1 MGNIIAETGIHDS
14 IVAISSA
21 ISVVVG
27 ALMTWAGKKYLDR
40 REIKQLEK
48 KSKEIDSSLKKNK
61 LVQSCVR
68 NARNSLECDRAIVME
83 YHNGE
88 IFASKNHFLKMSCS
102 FESLDNGITSV
113 SRHFMNIPYSI
124 FHDWSVGTI
133 ENPFVAYVNEMDA
146 SETQNNAVLM
156 QMLAEGGTE
165 TYLSIPL
172 TDNCGRE
179 IGFVGFHYLAK
190 TYLNQEKI
198 DLAKIWGQKISKML
212 SSSKPDIENSVN

>member
-27 ALMTWAGKKYLDR
+27 ALMTWVGKKYLDR
-40 REIKQLEK
+40 REVKQLEK
-48 KSKEIDSSLKKNK
+48 KSKEINSSLKKNK

-68 NARNSLECDRAIVME
+68 NARNALECDRVIVME

-88 IFASKNHFLKMSCS
+88 IFASKNHFLKVSCS

-124 FHDWSVGTI
+124 FHDWSIGTF
-133 ENPFVAYVNEMDA
+133 ENPFFSHVNEKDV
-146 SETQNNAVLM
+146 SEPQNNVVLM

-172 TDNCGRE
+172 IDNCGRE
-179 IGFVGFHYLAK
+179 IGFIGFHYLAEIDIC
-190 TYLNQEKI
+190 QDKI
-198 DLAKIWGQKISKML
+198 NLAKVWEQKISKML
-212 SSSKPDIENSVN
+212 SSSKAEIENSFI